1 MDDEGLGRRRNLIDF
16 LQLFSQKSSILRPMK
31 AIVSIVVLLFVTFLA
46 APTIVCILADDD
58 SETCIVLSLDEE
70 EIHKDIKEIKVGVA
84 YVYEPA
90 IIPIGSKTSKIP
102 SCNLLRHESVFGD
115 IFLPPPERC

>member
-1 MDDEGLGRRRNLIDF
+1 
-16 LQLFSQKSSILRPMK
+16 MK
-31 AIVSIVVLLFVTFLA
+31 AIVSIVVLLFITFLA

-58 SETCIVLSLDEE
+58 TETCVVLSLDEE
-70 EIHKDIKEIKVGVA
+70 EIHKDIKEIKVGMV

-90 IIPIGSKTSKIP
+90 IIPIVSKSSKI
-102 SCNLLRHESVFGD
+102 STCNLLGHESVFGD